1 MKGDW
6 MDQAIWNSYQVLAG
20 WYSMEELVDYL
31 EVRRE
36 EADLPSD
43 DLSTMP
49 VFFIPPDEEPDNEQI
64 DSMIAHFE
72 EMEAYEECAK
82 LLKLKK

>member
-1 MKGDW
+1 
-6 MDQAIWNSYQVLAG
+6 
-20 WYSMEELVDYL
+20 
-31 EVRRE
+31 
-36 EADLPSD
+36 
-43 DLSTMP
+43 MP
-49 VFFIPPDEEPDNEQI
+49 VFFIPPEEDPDNEQI